1 MIKGLL
7 PEEENIIKSILAP
20 YKKDF
25 DFYYYGSRVKGN
37 FEKSSDLDVLIR
49 GKAEIPYDKLE
60 TLNFLFDNSDLP
72 FVVNFADFYNID
84 EKFYDLIKK
93 DLVKVFV

>member
-49 GKAEIPYDKLE
+49 GKAEIQYDKLE
-60 TLNFLFDNSDLP
+60 TLKFLFDNSDLP